1 MLYGYPSGEILSPRW
16 NVDNGRPKDDLIG
29 KRSFP
34 KRGTRCRKEKMTV
47 RRLSGRLLDRKTLDN
62 NDLNQ
67 VRAVSRGLSHKNAL
81 EAHQNGGLSFGCYD
95 LFLSTIDSVFSLEN
109 VLKNVF
115 KNINRVSQQEEY
127 FCNKSSKLLLCEYSS
142 RLLFRLQSL
151 LFKWCLDH
159 FLNNKDLN
167 QVMSPW
173 LGRGGIDVYSDFC
186 CLRTLQTNIHAKF
199 EENGSKHA
207 FTQS

>member
-1 MLYGYPSGEILSPRW
+1 
-16 NVDNGRPKDDLIG
+16 
-29 KRSFP
+29 
-34 KRGTRCRKEKMTV
+34 MTV

-67 VRAVSRGLSHKNAL
+67 VESAVRAVSRGLSHKNAL

-151 LFKWCLDH
+151 LFK
-159 FLNNKDLN
+159 
-167 QVMSPW
+167 
-173 LGRGGIDVYSDFC
+173 
-186 CLRTLQTNIHAKF
+186 
-199 EENGSKHA
+199 
-207 FTQS
+207 